1 MFIIFITKIDFVLSR
16 FWIWQPRAKSIN
28 GSSASATI
36 LWWSRTRTSTFSSA
50 RVSTNP
56 VKRRTKWRPSASTS
70 SSRKRPIWLDYC
82 SYYSLLL
89 LFLIYSRK
97 SSGRILSININRLSL
112 LLITDYLILN
122 DLRSI
127 YSICC
132 SYWCWQFDWIVAVI
146 CCCCYLEYR
155 QKKIPPMIG
164 YQYLSC
170 SILVGN
176 SQPETE
182 SRDPHGVVVLH
193 ALGSLLGGSIRLC
206 FGIPAIRF
214 QSGDV
219 AEVDS
224 RRNGCRFDAPR
235 HWRPGAEHLS
245 GQSLCVLVSR
255 RLSHGSGCT
264 WRGRPRRPRRPRWAV
279 IAVQGSF

>member
-1 MFIIFITKIDFVLSR
+1 MLVGRKVATLSITDARIQANLASQVVVQGSLGGLQVFSEFHLDFFTFISFVPYQFQMSLLVIFIMFIIFITKIDFVLSR

-155 QKKIPPMIG
+155 QKKNPPHDWI
-164 YQYLSC
+164 
-170 SILVGN
+170 SIFVLLHF
-176 SQPETE
+176 
-182 SRDPHGVVVLH
+182 SRK
-193 ALGSLLGGSIRLC
+193 
-206 FGIPAIRF
+206 
-214 QSGDV
+214 
-219 AEVDS
+219 
-224 RRNGCRFDAPR
+224 
-235 HWRPGAEHLS
+235 
-245 GQSLCVLVSR
+245 
-255 RLSHGSGCT
+255 
-264 WRGRPRRPRRPRWAV
+264 
-279 IAVQGSF
+279 